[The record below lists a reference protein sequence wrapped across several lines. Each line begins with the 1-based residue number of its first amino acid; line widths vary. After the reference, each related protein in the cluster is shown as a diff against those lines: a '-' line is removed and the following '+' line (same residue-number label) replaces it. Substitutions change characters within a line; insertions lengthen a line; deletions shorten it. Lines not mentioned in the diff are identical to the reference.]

1 MAKFLQARG
10 FGANDVREKIPPTPL
25 EVIAKLEAETG
36 RTLGPLSRAI
46 MQKNNPLISHREN
59 CINTLASRSNTMEN
73 IWCHSCR
80 RLHTAD
86 MTGRPIP
93 VVLGDSFVVGLHKNS
108 PEGCVPGD
116 QYHTD
121 FP

>member
-59 CINTLASRSNTMEN
+59 SINTLASRSST
-73 IWCHSCR
+73 
-80 RLHTAD
+80 
-86 MTGRPIP
+86 
-93 VVLGDSFVVGLHKNS
+93 VVSFLSQIAHL
-108 PEGCVPGD
+108 
-116 QYHTD
+116 
-121 FP
+121 